1 MKLAHPIFSVSGIS
15 APAGGQ
21 RWGGGLQD
29 GVPPPSLITY
39 SRPSRASR
47 PRGGLPPSPFGH
59 PPPSWSNLRF
69 SSSYLSP
76 LSPPRNSLTTYF
88 VSSVHLYHSP
98 LFFEKKIL
106 IESRDVRAF
115 SLSLRDVSS
124 RLSSSPSH
132 HRSFA
137 LSRIANHPPHS
148 HHSLYA

>member
-21 RWGGGLQD
+21 EGGGLQD

-47 PRGGLPPSPFGH
+47 PRGGYPLRLSATLRLLGRICDSPP
-59 PPPSWSNLRF
+59 LT
-69 SSSYLSP
+69 SSSLS
-76 LSPPRNSLTTYF
+76 LPRNSLTTYF
-88 VSSVHLYHSP
+88 VSSVHLYRSP

-137 LSRIANHPPHS
+137 LSRIANHPHP